1 MGGGGSESG
10 ALLASI
16 LGKILLDN
24 VLGGRGGGR
33 GGERERDGQGGGV
46 PSRVGERGGVPP
58 MGFMWETGRYCR
70 LLVGGGE
77 RERDVKGF
85 IFRGMGVIEDR
96 FPSRE
101 REREGVSGPGREV
114 GRL

>member
-1 MGGGGSESG
+1 MGRGGSESG

-24 VLGGRGGGR
+24 VLGGRGGNR
-33 GGERERDGQGGGV
+33 GGVRERDGQGEGV

-77 RERDVKGF
+77 GERDVGGF
-85 IFRGMGVIEDR
+85 LSRGRGVIKDG
-96 FPSRE
+96 FPSWE
-101 REREGVSGPGREV
+101 REREGSLGPVGEV
-114 GRL
+114 GRS